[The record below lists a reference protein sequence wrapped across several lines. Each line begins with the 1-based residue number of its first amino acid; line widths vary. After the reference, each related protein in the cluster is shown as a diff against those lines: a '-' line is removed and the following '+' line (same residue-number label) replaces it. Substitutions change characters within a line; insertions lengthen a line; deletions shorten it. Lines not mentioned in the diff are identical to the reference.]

1 MNRHH
6 AIDRNEDMDTL
17 LKNKLLWVLLLVPLT
32 FLVLPGHGNGA
43 RLSGEEGGV
52 VTSTTVTK
60 EEPPPRAAGNPPVA
74 HTPGQQSITIDFD
87 NVDITI
93 FIKFISELTG
103 KNFVVDK
110 AVRGNVTVISPRKI
124 SVREAYKVFESV
136 LEVHGFSAIP
146 SGDIIKIVPSREAM
160 TRNVETRL
168 KREAITPDDRVA
180 TQIVSLNYANPDEL
194 KKMLT
199 PLVSKSSI
207 ILSYPPTGML
217 VVTDLLS
224 NIERLLKI
232 INALDTEGI
241 EEQISVIPL
250 ERASSAAVAKSLSQ
264 IFQKTAPQKGRLAA
278 SGIQIVSDERTNT
291 IITLASENDTARI
304 RQLIDL
310 LDRDVPRGEERL
322 RVYRLE
328 NADAE
333 ELAKVLMNLPSQ
345 ETKNTGKG
353 IAPLLSK
360 DINIIPDKA
369 TNTLIITAERDDYKV
384 LEGVIKQLDIP
395 RPMVYIEALI
405 MEVNVGKGLNLGVE
419 WMAGDRL
426 HSDSSKYVGGGFRGK
441 EIMPTVNATT
451 GALTSFPEGLS
462 LGIFSETINIGG
474 IEFPNLGAIIQA
486 YQRDEDVHILS
497 TPQILTLDNEEA
509 EIYVGENVPYQ
520 TRAETSSTDIDYSSY
535 EYKDVGVTLRITPQ
549 ISQGRFVRLNIF
561 QEVTKLVTEAGQQ
574 TVRPTTLKRT
584 AKTAVTIKD
593 KNSIVIG
600 GLIGEDITYTT
611 YKVPCLGNIPFL
623 GWLFKYESEASEKKN
638 LFIFITPHI
647 VENPEEAEEI
657 YDTKQEH
664 MNKVQG
670 GVIKT
675 YERKRNH

>member
-1 MNRHH
+1 MNTQLT
-6 AIDRNEDMDTL
+6 NNL
-17 LKNKLLWVLLLVPLT
+17 LVMFLLLVSLA
-32 FLVLPGHGNGA
+32 FLAAPDSLNAA
-43 RLSGEEGGV
+43 RLSGGGNVV
-52 VTSTTVTK
+52 VTTTTGVTK
-60 EEPPPRAAGNPPVA
+60 TSPLSETENPVP
-74 HTPGQQSITIDFD
+74 TQPSGDQFITIDFD
-87 NVDITI
+87 NVDIAV

-124 SVREAYKVFESV
+124 SVREAYTVFESV

-146 SGDIIKIVPSREAM
+146 SGNIIKIVPSREAK

-168 KREAITPDDRVA
+168 KREAITPDDRII

-199 PLVSKSSI
+199 PLVSKSSV

-232 INALDTEGI
+232 INALDIEGI

-250 ERASSAAVAKSLSQ
+250 ERASSATVAKSLSQ
-264 IFQKTAPQKGRLAA
+264 IFQKSAPRKGATAA
-278 SGIQIVSDERTNT
+278 SDMQIVSDERTNT

-345 ETKNTGKG
+345 ETKTTGKG
-353 IAPLLSK
+353 TAPLLSK

-369 TNTLIITAERDDYKV
+369 TNTLIITAERDDYNV

-405 MEVNVGKGLNLGVE
+405 MEVNVAKGLNIGVE
-419 WMAGDRL
+419 WMAGD
-426 HSDSSKYVGGGFRGK
+426 SFSGGSKYYGGGFVGK
-441 EIMPTVNATT
+441 DIMPTVNATT
-451 GALTSFPEGLS
+451 GAASFPEGLS
-462 LGIFSETINIGG
+462 LGVFSETINIGG

-486 YQRDEDVHILS
+486 YEKDENVHILS

-535 EYKDVGVTLRITPQ
+535 E
-549 ISQGRFVRLNIF
+549 
-561 QEVTKLVTEAGQQ
+561 
-574 TVRPTTLKRT
+574 
-584 AKTAVTIKD
+584 
-593 KNSIVIG
+593 
-600 GLIGEDITYTT
+600 
-611 YKVPCLGNIPFL
+611 
-623 GWLFKYESEASEKKN
+623 
-638 LFIFITPHI
+638 
-647 VENPEEAEEI
+647 
-657 YDTKQEH
+657 
-664 MNKVQG
+664 
-670 GVIKT
+670 
-675 YERKRNH
+675 

>member
-1 MNRHH
+1 
-6 AIDRNEDMDTL
+6 MDTL
-17 LKNKLLWVLLLVPLT
+17 LKNKLFWVMLLVPFT
-32 FLVLPGHGNGA
+32 FLVLPSQGNGA
-43 RLSGEEGGV
+43 RLSGEEGV
-52 VTSTTVTK
+52 VITSTTVTK
-60 EEPPPRAAGNPPVA
+60 EEPPPRPTGKPPVA
-74 HTPGQQSITIDFD
+74 PTPGQQSITIDFD
-87 NVDITI
+87 NVDITV

-146 SGDIIKIVPSREAM
+146 SGDIIKIIPSREAM

-168 KREAITPDDRVA
+168 KREAITPDDRVV

-250 ERASSAAVAKSLSQ
+250 ERASSATVAKSLSQ
-264 IFQKTAPQKGRLAA
+264 IFQKSAPRKGKLTA
-278 SGIQIVSDERTNT
+278 SDIQIVSDERTNT

-345 ETKNTGKG
+345 ETKDTGKG
-353 IAPLLSK
+353 TAPLLSK

-369 TNTLIITAERDDYKV
+369 TNTLIITAERDDYNV

-426 HSDSSKYVGGGFRGK
+426 HSDSNKYVGGGFRGK
-441 EIMPTVNATT
+441 DIMPTVDATT

-486 YQRDEDVHILS
+486 YQKDEDVHILS

-600 GLIGEDITYTT
+600 GLIGEDVTYTT

-647 VENPEEAEEI
+647 VENPEEAGEI
-657 YDTKQEH
+657 YETKQEH

>member
-1 MNRHH
+1 MNTQLT
-6 AIDRNEDMDTL
+6 NNL
-17 LKNKLLWVLLLVPLT
+17 LVMFLLLVSLA
-32 FLVLPGHGNGA
+32 FLAAPDSLNAA
-43 RLSGEEGGV
+43 RLSGGDNAV
-52 VTSTTVTK
+52 VTTTTDVTK
-60 EEPPPRAAGNPPVA
+60 TSPLSETENPAP
-74 HTPGQQSITIDFD
+74 TQPSGDQFITIDFD
-87 NVDITI
+87 NVDIAV

-124 SVREAYKVFESV
+124 SVREAYTVFESV

-146 SGDIIKIVPSREAM
+146 SGNIIKIVPSREAK

-168 KREAITPDDRVA
+168 KREAITPDDRII
-180 TQIVSLNYANPDEL
+180 TQIVSLNYANSDEL

-199 PLVSKSSI
+199 PLVSKSSV

-241 EEQISVIPL
+241 EEQISVIPV
-250 ERASSAAVAKSLSQ
+250 ERASSATVAKSLSQ
-264 IFQKTAPQKGRLAA
+264 IFQKSAPRKGATAA
-278 SGIQIVSDERTNT
+278 SDMQIVSDERTNT

-345 ETKNTGKG
+345 ETKTTGKG
-353 IAPLLSK
+353 TAPLLSK

-369 TNTLIITAERDDYKV
+369 TNTLIITAERDDYNV

-405 MEVNVGKGLNLGVE
+405 MEVNVAKGLNIGVE
-419 WMAGDRL
+419 WMAGD
-426 HSDSSKYVGGGFRGK
+426 SFSGGNKYYGGGFVGK
-441 EIMPTVNATT
+441 DIMPTVNATT
-451 GALTSFPEGLS
+451 GAASFPEGLS
-462 LGIFSETINIGG
+462 LGVFSETINIGG

-486 YQRDEDVHILS
+486 YEKDENVHILS

-611 YKVPCLGNIPFL
+611 YKVPCLGNIPLL
-623 GWLFKYESEASEKKN
+623 GWLFKYESESSNQKN

-647 VENPEEAEEI
+647 VENPEEAETI
-657 YDTKQEH
+657 YDAKQEH
-664 MNKVQG
+664 INEVRG

-675 YERKRNH
+675 YEQKRNH